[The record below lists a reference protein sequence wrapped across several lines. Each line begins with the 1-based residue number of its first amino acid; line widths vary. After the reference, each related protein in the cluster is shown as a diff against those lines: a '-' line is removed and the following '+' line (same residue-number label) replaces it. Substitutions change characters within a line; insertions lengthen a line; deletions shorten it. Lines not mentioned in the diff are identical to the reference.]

1 MSGPGAKHP
10 GVVIRSKTRLTL
22 AEARNLAAS
31 KAKGEYLL
39 FMDDDNAAK
48 PGEVSALVA
57 AAVATGA
64 DISAPGG
71 GWRKS

>member
-1 MSGPGAKHP
+1 MQLVPLHS
-10 GVVIRSKTRLTL
+10 GVVIRSEVRLTL

-48 PGEVSALVA
+48 PWEVSTLVTAALV
-57 AAVATGA
+57 G
-64 DISAPGG
+64 
-71 GWRKS
+71 